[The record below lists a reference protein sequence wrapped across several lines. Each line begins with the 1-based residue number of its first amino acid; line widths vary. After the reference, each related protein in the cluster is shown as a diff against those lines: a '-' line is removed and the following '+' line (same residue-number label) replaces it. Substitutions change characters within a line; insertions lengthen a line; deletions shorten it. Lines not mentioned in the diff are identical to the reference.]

1 MSLGGTPLQN
11 QVAQEKGKVGGGPVG
26 RDTSLSGTDFNEV
39 TSWTGCSTL
48 VHQSCRWQTQAALSH
63 QLRGWHRC
71 KKARDDKLRVTGLL
85 MPGGANVSSNSEP
98 LRIQEGHKGFTV

>member
-11 QVAQEKGKVGGGPVG
+11 QVAQEKGKVRGGPVG

-48 VHQSCRWQTQAALSH
+48 VHQSCGWQTQAALSH

-98 LRIQEGHKGFTV
+98 LRIQEGHKGFPV